1 MRVLGIGVLALGLL
15 AGTAVMAAGPGYD
28 ASATAA
34 NAPAPAEPA
43 NGSSAAHSNA
53 EAAPA
58 PKPAPSPSPEEAR
71 IASELE
77 SLRGLIEAQSAELQ
91 QQGQELKEQREK
103 TAALEKRLS
112 ALIPVKTDVSAASA
126 SSLSANAE
134 PSAEA
139 SAASANVANGT
150 LAPATL
156 SPAAVAAKPNGAA
169 AQQTNREISVSY
181 DNGFHL
187 ASENNKFTMT
197 VNGLFQPRFT
207 AFDPNGNAQA
217 LGAPTTETNDFDIFL
232 GRLAFSGT
240 IFDPS
245 IQYFVQFQGST
256 SGNTNQTNFIDWF
269 AEKEILP
276 ELSVQMGRSWTP
288 YSLEN
293 LDNPGKYLFADFSAA
308 EYAFA
313 LSRAVGF
320 EAQGQAGKL
329 GYALMIDNSVP
340 ALDASGQENFNKKV
354 AFIGNV
360 HYDVLAPYGYQESDP
375 NGANSPELTIWSSA
389 AYNPVAASS
398 AFSNESEGDRTVG
411 ATTTVGFRDGWFTLQ
426 NTGFYRRTLSDVQPD
441 FNAWGY
447 AEQAGYYVIPHHLE
461 LDARVSGVLWGAP
474 DYLGFTP
481 GSDVNTWYSGPNFP
495 YHRIVEHSVGFNY
508 YLYGHNAKLQT
519 AYSYLT
525 GNTFSGKGFAANRVW
540 IQAQVM
546 F

>member
-1 MRVLGIGVLALGLL
+1 
-15 AGTAVMAAGPGYD
+15 
-28 ASATAA
+28 
-34 NAPAPAEPA
+34 
-43 NGSSAAHSNA
+43 
-53 EAAPA
+53 
-58 PKPAPSPSPEEAR
+58 
-71 IASELE
+71 
-77 SLRGLIEAQSAELQ
+77 LQ
-91 QQGQELKEQREK
+91 EQREK
-103 TAALEKRLS
+103 TAALEKQLS
-112 ALIPVKTDVSAASA
+112 AISSPKDSAIPNSTIAVSPASHAANGSGLAAAPVPTASATVSPAASA
-126 SSLSANAE
+126 
-134 PSAEA
+134 
-139 SAASANVANGT
+139 T
-150 LAPATL
+150 LAPSAR
-156 SPAAVAAKPNGAA
+156 SAA
-169 AQQTNREISVSY
+169 AQQHAPELNVSY
-181 DNGFHL
+181 DGGFHL
-187 ASENNKFTMT
+187 ASADNNFTMT
-197 VNGLFQPRFT
+197 INGLFQPRFT
-207 AFDPNGNAQA
+207 AFDPNSNAQA
-217 LGAPTTETNDFDIFL
+217 LGASTTETNNFDIYL
-232 GRLAFSGT
+232 GRLAFSGS

-245 IQYFVQFQGST
+245 IKYFVQFQGST

-269 AEKEILP
+269 AQKEFSP

-293 LDNPGKYLFADFSAA
+293 LDSPGKYLFPDFSAA

-329 GYALMIDNSVP
+329 GYALMVDNSVP
-340 ALDASGQENFNKKV
+340 GLDAAGQENFNKKT

-375 NGANSPELTIWSSA
+375 NGASSPELTIWSSV

-398 AFSNESEGDRTVG
+398 AFSNESAGDRTVG

-447 AEQAGYYVIPHHLE
+447 AEQAGYYVIPHRLE
-461 LDARVSGVLWGAP
+461 LDARISGVLWGAP
-474 DYLGFTP
+474 DFLGFTP

-508 YLYGHNAKLQT
+508 YLHGHNAKLQT

-525 GNTFSGKGFAANRVW
+525 GNTFADQGLTANRVW